1 MPAIDPTVSRI
12 KMVANTKHGYENIV
26 WYSFVKY
33 NKKTENFIIMDMLGR
48 FQQSIYFKVTQVIQ
62 FYDNQTKQLIAEQK
76 L

>member
-33 NKKTENFIIMDMLGR
+33 NKKTDNFIIMDMLGR
-48 FQQSIYFKVTQVIQ
+48 FQQSIYFKCTQVIQ
-62 FYDNQTKQLIAEQK
+62 FYDNQSKQLIAQQK